1 MGKGQKGKGKRGKDW
16 KRVGV
21 FDKMGKTTEREPEM
35 KMPLNW
41 KRQRSLWRWG
51 VLFSLLP
58 MLFILQGK
66 GEGAEVDFRVGFT
79 VPLTGA
85 FGKDGGLV
93 KDAYV
98 FWKETVNSRGGIEV
112 QGKRYPVDLVFYD
125 DKSEPQ
131 TSAKLMEKL
140 ITEDRVDLLL
150 GGFGSSQIMAASAV
164 SEKFR
169 YPLTSGAA
177 STLRLFDRGFKYY
190 FSLLGKA
197 PEEVRGC
204 VEILPTLSPTPRRAA
219 ILGANVP
226 FSADAADGFKAYAQK
241 IGLPVVHFELFPMT
255 LGDYN
260 SLLSKVKAKKPDVL
274 LVGSHSLVAIRTVK
288 ALKEIDFSP
297 WGVFFSYGPTVPDFV
312 DSLGKDAEYIFAASE
327 WTPNLPY
334 RDDFFGSARDFYG
347 QYVKR
352 YNRSPDF
359 VEAASVAGA
368 LIQQQAVRELGLTP
382 PLKDPDREK
391 IMKFLYSK
399 RFDNFYGP
407 IRFAADGAN
416 EIHPPLVVQIQ
427 AGRPAHVFPPDLA
440 EAKPW
445 FPMKPWKTR

>member
-1 MGKGQKGKGKRGKDW
+1 
-16 KRVGV
+16 
-21 FDKMGKTTEREPEM
+21 
-35 KMPLNW
+35 LA
-41 KRQRSLWRWG
+41 
-51 VLFSLLP
+51 LLP
-58 MLFILQGK
+58 ILFCFPEK
-66 GEGAEVDFRVGFT
+66 GEGAERAFRVGFT

-85 FGKDGGLV
+85 FGKDGSLV
-93 KDAYV
+93 KDAYL
-98 FWKETVNSRGGIEV
+98 FWKEAVNGRGGIEV
-112 QGKRYPVDLVFYD
+112 QGKRHPLELIFYD

-131 TSAKLMEKL
+131 TSAKLVEKL

-177 STLRLFDRGFKYY
+177 STLRLFDRGFRYY

-204 VEILPTLSPTPRRAA
+204 VEILPSLSPPPKTAA
-219 ILGANVP
+219 IIGANVP

-241 IGLPVVHFELFPMT
+241 MGLQVVHFELFPMS

-260 SLLSKVKAKKPDVL
+260 SLMSKVKAKKPDVL

-297 WGVFFSYGPTVPDFV
+297 AGVFFSYGPTVPDFV
-312 DSLGKDAEYIFAASE
+312 DSLGKDAEYVFAASE

-334 RDDFFGSARDFYG
+334 RDDFFGSARDFYTR
-347 QYVKR
+347 YVKK

-368 LIQQQAVRELGLTP
+368 LIQQQAVQELGLRP
-382 PLKDPDREK
+382 PLNDPDREK
-391 IMKFLYSK
+391 IMRFLYSK

-427 AGRPAHVFPPDLA
+427 GGKPAHVYPPDAA

-445 FPMKPWKTR
+445 FPMKPWKSR

>member
-1 MGKGQKGKGKRGKDW
+1 LPG
-16 KRVGV
+16 RVI
-21 FDKMGKTTEREPEM
+21 F
-35 KMPLNW
+35 L
-41 KRQRSLWRWG
+41 LIA
-51 VLFSLLP
+51 VLLLFP
-58 MLFILQGK
+58 GH
-66 GEGAEVDFRVGFT
+66 GEAAEKAFRVGFT

-85 FGKDGGLV
+85 FGKDGSLV

-98 FWKETVNSRGGIEV
+98 FWKEAVNGQGGIEV
-112 QGKRYPVDLVFYD
+112 QGKRHPVELIFYD

-131 TSAKLMEKL
+131 TSAKLVEKL

-204 VEILPTLSPTPRRAA
+204 VEILPTLSPPPKSVA
-219 ILGANVP
+219 IIGANVP
-226 FSADAADGFKAYAQK
+226 FSADAADGFKEYAQK
-241 IGLPVVHFELFPMT
+241 VGLQVVHFELFPMS

-260 SLLSKVKAKKPDVL
+260 SLLSKVKAKKPDIL

-297 WGVFFSYGPTVPDFV
+297 FGVFFSYGPTVPDFV
-312 DSLGKDAEYIFAASE
+312 DSLGKDAEYVFAASE

-334 RDDFFGSARDFYG
+334 RDDFFGSARDFYSR
-347 QYVKR
+347 YVKR
-352 YNRSPDF
+352 FNRSPDF

-368 LIQQQAVRELGLTP
+368 LIQMQAVQELGLKP

-407 IRFAADGAN
+407 IRFAPDGAN

-427 AGRPAHVFPPDLA
+427 GGRLTHVYPPGAA
-440 EAKPW
+440 EGKPV

>member
-1 MGKGQKGKGKRGKDW
+1 MEK
-16 KRVGV
+16 
-21 FDKMGKTTEREPEM
+21 ERRM
-35 KMPLNW
+35 KVRPNRH
-41 KRQRSLWRWG
+41 RQRFFLIGG
-51 VLFSLLP
+51 VICFLIVNLILFP
-58 MLFILQGK
+58 
-66 GEGAEVDFRVGFT
+66 GEGRAAEKPFRVGFA

-93 KDAYV
+93 KDAYI
-98 FWKETVNSRGGIEV
+98 FWKEAVNGRGGIEI
-112 QGKRYPVDLVFYD
+112 QGKRHPVELVFYD

-131 TSAKLMEKL
+131 TTAKLTEKL
-140 ITEDRVDLLL
+140 ITEDRMDLLL

-204 VEILPTLSPTPRRAA
+204 VEILPSLSPPPKTAA
-219 ILGANVP
+219 IIGANVP

-241 IGLPVVHFELFPMT
+241 IGLKVVHFELFPMA
-255 LGDYN
+255 LSDYN
-260 SLLSKVKAKKPDVL
+260 SLMSKVKAKKPGVL

-288 ALKEIDFSP
+288 ALKETDFAP
-297 WGVFFSYGPTVPDFV
+297 AGVFFSYGPTVPDFV
-312 DSLGKDAEYIFAASE
+312 DSLGKDAEYVFAASE

-334 RDDFFGSARDFYG
+334 RDDFFGSARDFYN

-368 LIQQQAVRELGLTP
+368 LIQQQAVQELGLRP
-382 PLKDPDREK
+382 PLKDADREK
-391 IMKFLYSK
+391 IMRFLHSK

-427 AGRPAHVFPPDLA
+427 GGRPAHVFPPDLA
-440 EAKPW
+440 EAKPL

>member
-1 MGKGQKGKGKRGKDW
+1 MRSRQNPHRPCFFLPG
-16 KRVGV
+16 RVIFLLIAG
-21 FDKMGKTTEREPEM
+21 
-35 KMPLNW
+35 L
-41 KRQRSLWRWG
+41 L
-51 VLFSLLP
+51 LFP
-58 MLFILQGK
+58 GH
-66 GEGAEVDFRVGFT
+66 GEAAEKAFRVGFT

-85 FGKDGGLV
+85 FGKDGSLV

-98 FWKETVNSRGGIEV
+98 FWKEAVNGQGGIEV
-112 QGKRYPVDLVFYD
+112 QGKRHPVELIFYD

-131 TSAKLMEKL
+131 TSAKLVEKL
-140 ITEDRVDLLL
+140 ITEDRADLLL

-197 PEEVRGC
+197 PEEIRGC
-204 VEILPTLSPTPRRAA
+204 VEILPTLSPPPKSVA
-219 ILGANVP
+219 IIGANVP
-226 FSADAADGFKAYAQK
+226 FSADAADGFKEYAQK
-241 IGLPVVHFELFPMT
+241 LGLQVVHFELFPMS

-260 SLLSKVKAKKPDVL
+260 SLLSKVKAKKPDIL

-297 WGVFFSYGPTVPDFV
+297 FGVFFSYGPTVPDFV
-312 DSLGKDAEYIFAASE
+312 DSLGKDAEYVFAASE

-334 RDDFFGSARDFYG
+334 RDDFFGSARDFYSR
-347 QYVKR
+347 YVKR
-352 YNRSPDF
+352 FNRSPDF

-368 LIQQQAVRELGLTP
+368 LIQMQAVQELGLKP

-407 IRFAADGAN
+407 IRFAPDGAN

-427 AGRPAHVFPPDLA
+427 GGRLTHVYPPGAA
-440 EAKPW
+440 EGKPI
-445 FPMKPWKTR
+445 FPMKPWKAR

>member
-1 MGKGQKGKGKRGKDW
+1 MNSRRNLLRRRFFLSW
-16 KRVGV
+16 KVIFLLISG
-21 FDKMGKTTEREPEM
+21 
-35 KMPLNW
+35 
-41 KRQRSLWRWG
+41 LW
-51 VLFSLLP
+51 LFP
-58 MLFILQGK
+58 GH
-66 GEGAEVDFRVGFT
+66 GEAAEKAFRVGFT
-79 VPLTGA
+79 VPLSGA
-85 FGKDGGLV
+85 FGKDGSLV

-98 FWKETVNSRGGIEV
+98 FWKEAVNSRGGIEV
-112 QGKRYPVDLVFYD
+112 QGKRHPVELIFYD

-131 TSAKLMEKL
+131 TSAKLVEKL

-204 VEILPTLSPTPRRAA
+204 VEILPTLSPPPKSVA
-219 ILGANVP
+219 IIGANVP
-226 FSADAADGFKAYAQK
+226 FCADAADGFKEYAQK
-241 IGLPVVHFELFPMT
+241 LGLSIVHFELFPMS

-260 SLLSKVKAKKPDVL
+260 SLVSKVKAKKPDIL

-297 WGVFFSYGPTVPDFV
+297 SGVFFSYGPTVPDFV
-312 DSLGKDAEYIFAASE
+312 DSLRKDAEYVFAASE

-334 RDDFFGSARDFYG
+334 RDDFFGSARDFYN

-352 YNRSPDF
+352 FNRSPDF

-368 LIQQQAVRELGLTP
+368 LIQMQAVQELGLKP

-407 IRFAADGAN
+407 IRFAPDGAN

-427 AGRPAHVFPPDLA
+427 GGKLTHVYPPGAA
-440 EAKPW
+440 EGKPV

>member
-1 MGKGQKGKGKRGKDW
+1 MRSRRNPHRPCFFLPG
-16 KRVGV
+16 RVI
-21 FDKMGKTTEREPEM
+21 F
-35 KMPLNW
+35 L
-41 KRQRSLWRWG
+41 LIA
-51 VLFSLLP
+51 VLLLFP
-58 MLFILQGK
+58 GH
-66 GEGAEVDFRVGFT
+66 GEAAEKAFRVGFT

-85 FGKDGGLV
+85 FGKDGSLV

-98 FWKETVNSRGGIEV
+98 FWKEAVNGQGGIEV
-112 QGKRYPVDLVFYD
+112 QGKRHPVELIFYD

-131 TSAKLMEKL
+131 TSAKLVEKL
-140 ITEDRVDLLL
+140 ITEDRADLLL

-204 VEILPTLSPTPRRAA
+204 VEILPTLSPPPKSVA
-219 ILGANVP
+219 IIGANVP
-226 FSADAADGFKAYAQK
+226 FSADAADGFKEYAQK
-241 IGLPVVHFELFPMT
+241 VGLQVVHFELFPMS

-260 SLLSKVKAKKPDVL
+260 SLLSKVKAKKPDIL

-297 WGVFFSYGPTVPDFV
+297 FGVFFSYGPTVPDFV
-312 DSLGKDAEYIFAASE
+312 DSLGKDAEYVFAASE

-334 RDDFFGSARDFYG
+334 RDDFFGSARDFYSR
-347 QYVKR
+347 YVKR
-352 YNRSPDF
+352 FNRSPDF

-368 LIQQQAVRELGLTP
+368 LIQMQAVQELGLKP

-407 IRFAADGAN
+407 IRFAPDGAN

-427 AGRPAHVFPPDLA
+427 GGRLTHVYPPGAA
-440 EAKPW
+440 EGKPI
-445 FPMKPWKTR
+445 FPMKPWKAR

>member
-1 MGKGQKGKGKRGKDW
+1 MNLQLKVMRKRSFLPWGIISLLIPVLFLFPGKGG
-16 KRVGV
+16 
-21 FDKMGKTTEREPEM
+21 
-35 KMPLNW
+35 
-41 KRQRSLWRWG
+41 
-51 VLFSLLP
+51 
-58 MLFILQGK
+58 
-66 GEGAEVDFRVGFT
+66 GAEKAFRVGFT

-85 FGKDGGLV
+85 FGKDGSLV

-98 FWKETVNSRGGIEV
+98 FWKEAVNGEGGIEV
-112 QGKRYPVDLVFYD
+112 QGKRYPVDLLFYD

-131 TSAKLMEKL
+131 TSAKLVEKL

-164 SEKFR
+164 SERFR

-204 VEILPTLSPTPRRAA
+204 VEILPALSPPPKSVA
-219 ILGANVP
+219 IIGANVP
-226 FSADAADGFKAYAQK
+226 FSADAADGFREYAQK
-241 IGLPVVHFELFPMT
+241 LGLAIVHFELFPMA
-255 LGDYN
+255 LSDYN
-260 SLLSKVKAKKPDVL
+260 SLLSKVKAKKPDIL

-297 WGVFFSYGPTVPDFV
+297 SGVFFSYGPTVPDFV
-312 DSLGKDAEYIFAASE
+312 DSLGKDAEYVFAASE

-334 RDDFFGSARDFYG
+334 RDDFFGSARDFFNH
-347 QYVKR
+347 YVKR
-352 YNRSPDF
+352 FNRSPDF

-368 LIQQQAVRELGLTP
+368 LIQQQAVQELGLKP
-382 PLKDPDREK
+382 PLKDLHREK

-407 IRFAADGAN
+407 IRFAPDGAN

-427 AGRPAHVFPPDLA
+427 GGRPTHVYPPGAA
-440 EAKPW
+440 EGKPL

>member
-1 MGKGQKGKGKRGKDW
+1 MRSRRNPHRPCFFLPG
-16 KRVGV
+16 RVIFLLIAG
-21 FDKMGKTTEREPEM
+21 
-35 KMPLNW
+35 L
-41 KRQRSLWRWG
+41 L
-51 VLFSLLP
+51 LFP
-58 MLFILQGK
+58 GH
-66 GEGAEVDFRVGFT
+66 GEAAEKAFRVGFT

-85 FGKDGGLV
+85 FGKDGSLV

-98 FWKETVNSRGGIEV
+98 FWKEAVNGQGGIEV
-112 QGKRYPVDLVFYD
+112 QGKRHPVELIFYD

-131 TSAKLMEKL
+131 TSAKLVEKL
-140 ITEDRVDLLL
+140 ITEDRADLLL

-197 PEEVRGC
+197 PEEIRGC
-204 VEILPTLSPTPRRAA
+204 VEILPTLSPPPKSVA
-219 ILGANVP
+219 IIGANVP
-226 FSADAADGFKAYAQK
+226 FSADAADGFKEYAQK
-241 IGLPVVHFELFPMT
+241 LGLQVVHFELFPMS

-260 SLLSKVKAKKPDVL
+260 SLLSKVKAKKPDIL

-297 WGVFFSYGPTVPDFV
+297 FGVFFSYGPTVPDFV
-312 DSLGKDAEYIFAASE
+312 DSLGKDAEYVFAASE

-334 RDDFFGSARDFYG
+334 RDDFFGSARDFYSR
-347 QYVKR
+347 YVKR
-352 YNRSPDF
+352 FNRSPDF

-368 LIQQQAVRELGLTP
+368 LIQMQAVQELGLKP

-407 IRFAADGAN
+407 IRFAPDGAN

-427 AGRPAHVFPPDLA
+427 GGRLTHVYPPGAA
-440 EAKPW
+440 EGKPI
-445 FPMKPWKTR
+445 FPMKPWKAR

>member
-1 MGKGQKGKGKRGKDW
+1 MPGKVIFLLISG
-16 KRVGV
+16 
-21 FDKMGKTTEREPEM
+21 
-35 KMPLNW
+35 L
-41 KRQRSLWRWG
+41 L
-51 VLFSLLP
+51 LFS
-58 MLFILQGK
+58 GH
-66 GEGAEVDFRVGFT
+66 GEAAEKPFRVGFT

-85 FGKDGGLV
+85 FGKDGSLV

-98 FWKETVNSRGGIEV
+98 FWKEAVNGQGGIEV
-112 QGKRYPVDLVFYD
+112 QSNRHPVDLIFYD

-131 TSAKLMEKL
+131 TSAKLVEKL

-204 VEILPTLSPTPRRAA
+204 VEILPTLSPTPKSVA

-226 FSADAADGFKAYAQK
+226 FCADAADGFREYARK
-241 IGLPVVHFELFPMT
+241 LGLSLVHFELFPMS
-255 LGDYN
+255 LSDYN
-260 SLLSKVKAKKPDVL
+260 SLLSKVKAKKPDIL

-297 WGVFFSYGPTVPDFV
+297 SGVFFSYGPTVPDFV

-334 RDDFFGSARDFYG
+334 RDDFFGSARDFYNR
-347 QYVKR
+347 YVKKF
-352 YNRSPDF
+352 NRSPDF

-368 LIQQQAVRELGLTP
+368 LIQMQAVQELGLKP
-382 PLKDPDREK
+382 PLKDSDREK
-391 IMKFLYSK
+391 IMNFLYSK

-407 IRFAADGAN
+407 IRFATDGAN

-427 AGRPAHVFPPDLA
+427 GGRLTHVYPPGAA
-440 EAKPW
+440 EGKPV
-445 FPMKPWKTR
+445 FPMKPWKAR